1 MGLIIYLN
9 GSFVSEED
17 AKISVFDH
25 GFLYGDGIFEGIRA
39 YHGRVFKLEEH
50 LKRLYESAKSI
61 NLTIGINKKEMQEV
75 ILETLRQ
82 NGLKDAY
89 IRLVVSRG
97 KGDLG
102 LDPRKCSKATIICIA
117 AQIKLFEPS
126 MYEQGLEVKTVAIR
140 RNNPDSL
147 NPRIKS
153 LNYLNN
159 ILAKIESTQAGVIE
173 AIMLTQDGYV
183 AEGTADN
190 VFIYRNDVLLTPPLS
205 AGILEGI
212 TRNTVIQLAK
222 ELKIEVK
229 EELFTR
235 HDLYTADECFLSG
248 TAAELIP
255 VINADGR
262 EIGDG
267 VPGPAFKQLL
277 EAFRTHTHVDGPDIY
292 SN

>member
-39 YHGRVFKLEEH
+39 NHGRVFKLEEH

-117 AQIKLFEPS
+117 EQIKLFEPS

-190 VFIYRNDVLLTPPLS
+190 IFIYRNDVLLTPPLS

-235 HDLYTADECFLSG
+235 HDLYTADECFLTG

-267 VPGPAFKQLL
+267 IPGPAFIKLL
-277 EAFRTHTHVDGPDIY
+277 EAFRAHTHVNGPDIY
-292 SN
+292 SS